1 MVSLMASLLS
11 HISIRLASALA
22 TTVGLSSL
30 SNEFSLSIRS
40 ERSTMCLSWS

>member
-11 HISIRLASALA
+11 HMSIKLANALA

-30 SNEFSLSIRS
+30 SNEFSLSMRS
-40 ERSTMCLSWS
+40 DRSTMCLS

>member
-11 HISIRLASALA
+11 HMSIKLASALA

-30 SNEFSLSIRS
+30 SNEFNLSMRS
-40 ERSTMCLSWS
+40 DRSTMCLS